1 MLMLSSIRIYILL
14 LILVPIGVLSI
25 QHLTHQQTDAIIPK
39 PGTLPLLNDSSV
51 TLSDPSLRI
60 EVFATGLKNPTNMA
74 FLDNGDAL
82 VLEKQNGTVRKI
94 VNGSVLPDPVLDVD
108 VANYD
113 TRGML
118 GIAIAKNET
127 GGKDHIFL
135 YYTEAK
141 EGKSDGED
149 RCLSPDKC
157 IEGYLPKGNMLYKYE
172 LSQDGSKLINP
183 QLIFSWPP
191 LKRADHN
198 GGELILGPDNN
209 LYLIVGHGTNRN
221 DSEAANN
228 KKNPNVIDG
237 GTGILALNQNG
248 GSIFNNGLLGE
259 ESPLNRYYAYG
270 IRNGFGLDFDPVTG
284 KLWDTENGPSFG
296 DEINLVEPGFNSG
309 WIVIQGTWTVGN
321 RELEGKMVSGEP
333 DNLVDFNGNGIYSSP
348 EFIWNQTVGVTAL
361 KFLNS
366 DKYGAEYQNDIF
378 IGSIKP
384 NGDLYHFDLNSKRN
398 GLDLQ
403 GQLENKIAYK
413 YEDLTKYIFGKNFG
427 IISDITVGPDGY
439 LYIVSLGRGEI
450 YRIIPT

>member
-1 MLMLSSIRIYILL
+1 M
-14 LILVPIGVLSI
+14 
-25 QHLTHQQTDAIIPK
+25 
-39 PGTLPLLNDSSV
+39 
-51 TLSDPSLRI
+51 
-60 EVFATGLKNPTNMA
+60 
-74 FLDNGDAL
+74 
-82 VLEKQNGTVRKI
+82 RKI
-94 VNGSVLPDPVLDVD
+94 VNGSLLPEPLLDVN

-127 GGKDHIFL
+127 GGKDQIFL

-183 QLIFSWPP
+183 NLIFSWPP

-237 GTGILALNQNG
+237 GTGILAFNQNG
-248 GSIFNNGLLGE
+248 GPIFNNGLLGE

-270 IRNGFGLDFDPVTG
+270 ISNGFGLDFDPVTG

-309 WIVIQGTWTVGN
+309 WIVIQGTWAVGE
-321 RELEGKMVSGEP
+321 RELEGKMVTGKP
-333 DNLVDFNGNGIYSSP
+333 NNLVDFNGNGIYSSP
-348 EFIWNQTVGVTAL
+348 EFIWNQTVGVTAHKIL
-361 KFLNS
+361 KF
-366 DKYGAEYQNDIF
+366 KQIW
-378 IGSIKP
+378 
-384 NGDLYHFDLNSKRN
+384 KR
-398 GLDLQ
+398 
-403 GQLENKIAYK
+403 
-413 YEDLTKYIFGKNFG
+413 
-427 IISDITVGPDGY
+427 
-439 LYIVSLGRGEI
+439 
-450 YRIIPT
+450 IPK

>member
-1 MLMLSSIRIYILL
+1 MLM
-14 LILVPIGVLSI
+14 PIMILSI
-25 QHLTHQQTDAIIPK
+25 QHITPHQLNALIPK
-39 PGTLPLLNDSSV
+39 PGTLPLLNDTSV
-51 TLSDPSLRI
+51 TLSDPNLKI
-60 EVFATGLKNPTNMA
+60 EVFATGLKKPTNMA
-74 FLDNGDAL
+74 FLNNGDAL

-118 GIAIAKNET
+118 GIVIAKNET

-141 EGKSDGED
+141 EGHADGED

-183 QLIFSWPP
+183 KLIFSWPP

-378 IGSIKP
+378 VGSIKP

>member
-1 MLMLSSIRIYILL
+1 MPIMILS
-14 LILVPIGVLSI
+14 V
-25 QHLTHQQTDAIIPK
+25 QHITHLQLNALIPK
-39 PGTLPLLNDSSV
+39 PGTLPLLNDTSV
-51 TLSDPSLRI
+51 TLSDPNLKI
-60 EVFATGLKNPTNMA
+60 EVFATGLKKPTNMA
-74 FLDNGDAL
+74 FLNNGDAL

-118 GIAIAKNET
+118 GIVIAKNET

-141 EGKSDGED
+141 EGYADGED

-183 QLIFSWPP
+183 KLIFSWPP

-309 WIVIQGTWTVGN
+309 WIVIQGTWTVGKH
-321 RELEGKMVSGEP
+321 ELEGKLVSGEP
-333 DNLVDFNGNGIYSSP
+333 GNLVDFNGNGIYSSP

-378 IGSIKP
+378 VGSIKP